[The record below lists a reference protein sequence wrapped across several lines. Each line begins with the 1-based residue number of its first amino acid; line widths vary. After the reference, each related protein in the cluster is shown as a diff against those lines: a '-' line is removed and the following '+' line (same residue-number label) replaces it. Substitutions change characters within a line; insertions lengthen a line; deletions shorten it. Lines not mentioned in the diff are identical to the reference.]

1 MGYQIICNSVNSSPH
16 VDVEMKLKCRSC
28 LKERLMWQLL
38 HNANFYYKITMF
50 SSFELEKYLTRNSGL
65 CIEGDDDEYFIIRIR

>member
-1 MGYQIICNSVNSSPH
+1 
-16 VDVEMKLKCRSC
+16 
-28 LKERLMWQLL
+28 
-38 HNANFYYKITMF
+38 MF